1 MAIFS
6 WTSSLSI
13 SKRVNAHLLQPIWV
27 EIPGNSVHNIKTHQ
41 RQAIVKNPFA
51 KVIKTPWNINSNAF
65 KI

>member
-13 SKRVNAHLLQPIWV
+13 SKRGVCTLATTDMG
-27 EIPGNSVHNIKTHQ
+27 GNSVHNIKTHQ